1 MNVGIPP
8 SPKVFSK
15 AMKEGQVDALQRL
28 EDLMMLADRV
38 HHLAR
43 DGTSHHGTSE
53 VEKMCKP
60 SNFPVEKLKLEVDE
74 MTLKELREEWRG
86 LRSGQV
92 LQMEPFESEIL
103 ELRDE
108 LVEQLHGLQAI
119 ETQHTMAF
127 VLPLTEPS
135 ESEVETLGPLEKL
148 RCTFQGDEMRK
159 LLENITTL
167 TDLRSPSCA
176 LIAVPPGGHI
186 FPQHFPGLFNKGLG
200 FTLFLTESWWNAE
213 DHGGY
218 LEIFGSD
225 MSVATKVKPQ
235 GWSWKQ
241 RQTKW
246 EMFQMSN
253 EKTLVGWII

>member
-1 MNVGIPP
+1 MT
-8 SPKVFSK
+8 
-15 AMKEGQVDALQRL
+15 DALQRL

-38 HHLAR
+38 HRLAQG

-53 VEKMCKP
+53 VEKTCKP

-200 FTLFLTESWWNAE
+200 FTLFLTETWWNAE

-225 MSVATKVKPQ
+225 MSVATEVKPQ
-235 GWSWKQ
+235 GETAE
-241 RQTKW
+241 TKW